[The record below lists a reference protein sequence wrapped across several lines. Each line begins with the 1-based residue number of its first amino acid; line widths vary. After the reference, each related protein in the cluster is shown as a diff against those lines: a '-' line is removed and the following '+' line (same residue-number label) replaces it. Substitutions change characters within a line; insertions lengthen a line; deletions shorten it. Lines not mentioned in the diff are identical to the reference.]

1 MPDRF
6 PSQEVIALT
15 GVTARQLQW
24 WDERGVVKPARE
36 GHRRLYSMQNVM
48 EMAVICELRRKGF
61 SLQGVRKVMRF
72 LQREFGKGLGE
83 IVGRNSDVHLLT
95 DGTHLYLE
103 TSARQIVD
111 ILPPAFPADR
121 LLLCEVFTPGGNWSS
136 YPPHKHDTDD
146 PPREVDLEEIYYFRY
161 ADPNGY
167 GFHRVYNKR
176 RDETVRVADG
186 DVVAVRDGYHPFVTA
201 FGYDAYYLNVLAGT
215 RRSMAASD
223 DPLYAHLRRGWP
235 PPDPRLPLVPKP

>member
-1 MPDRF
+1 MQDRF
-6 PSQEVIALT
+6 SSQEVIALT

-24 WDERGVVKPARE
+24 WDERGVVKPERV

-72 LQREFGKGLGE
+72 LKREVGKGLAE

-111 ILPPAFPADR
+111 ILK
-121 LLLCEVFTPGGNWSS
+121 NSS
-136 YPPHKHDTDD
+136 QPILGICLSD
-146 PPREVDLEEIYYFRY
+146 
-161 ADPNGY
+161 A
-167 GFHRVYNKR
+167 
-176 RDETVRVADG
+176 VRQVRAE
-186 DVVAVRDGYHPFVTA
+186 VVARKASTSVTSPA
-201 FGYDAYYLNVLAGT
+201 E
-215 RRSMAASD
+215 RRRA
-223 DPLYAHLRRGWP
+223 RR
-235 PPDPRLPLVPKP
+235 VS